1 MNKSH
6 YTQIRH
12 FTYYALI
19 LLEDEKYV
27 YVGKTSERALSNTFS
42 RHVCG
47 RVAATNGFFGKE
59 SVPKLYLLEECD
71 ETTAQGYKRVVAYV
85 HLFQEEGYFC
95 LNHARTIR
103 HAKNPKDET
112 KELIAQLK
120 SKTLDEILKGAEVEQ
135 ISQFRAT
142 TEEEQSEQVEIHIPK
157 KKHEEQLNI
166 RTDPITKEHFL
177 DFCSRLGVNQ
187 RQGFELLL
195 DHAKDIE
202 QSNTFQLLMEYQ
214 RKIEQLKK
222 ENKNLSIKNS
232 KLKETQTPS
241 TELWARKYLG
251 FLKNGISI
259 YLDAVLKSEETR
271 PPLRRYSYNAYRDRF
286 FEGASCSYPEREG
299 FYEATLEA
307 VLWSN
312 SGTKACFLVFKDT
325 DGVQR
330 KLRYYPKSHYIG
342 RSFLDDKYAFED
354 AQWVLGAL
362 RSKDGALEL
371 VAGFPLVQKEFTEK
385 KHNEKPTLATQIALA
400 QKKKNR

>member
-1 MNKSH
+1 MKKSH

-19 LLEDEKYV
+19 LPEDVKYV
-27 YVGKTSERALSNTFS
+27 YVGKTSEKGLSKTFS
-42 RHVCG
+42 RHICG
-47 RVAATNGFFGKE
+47 HVAATEGFFDKE
-59 SVPKLYLLEECD
+59 SLPKLYLLEECD

-85 HLFQEEGYFC
+85 YLFLEEGYFC

-112 KELIAQLK
+112 KNLIAQIK
-120 SKTLDEILKGAEVEQ
+120 AKTLDEILTESEIDR
-135 ISQFRAT
+135 ISQFKAT
-142 TEEEQSEQVEIHIPK
+142 AEEKMPEQTDICVYKPQHG
-157 KKHEEQLNI
+157 EQLNI
-166 RTDPITKEHFL
+166 RTDQATKQCFMR
-177 DFCSRLGVNQ
+177 FCSQMGANQ

-202 QSNTFQLLMEYQ
+202 QSNVYQLLMEYQ

-222 ENKNLSIKNS
+222 ENENLSIKNS

-312 SGTKACFLVFKDT
+312 SGTKACFLVFIDT
-325 DGVQR
+325 DGVRR

-342 RSFLDDKYAFED
+342 RSFLDDKYAFEG

-385 KHNEKPTLATQIALA
+385 KHNEKPTLAAQIALA